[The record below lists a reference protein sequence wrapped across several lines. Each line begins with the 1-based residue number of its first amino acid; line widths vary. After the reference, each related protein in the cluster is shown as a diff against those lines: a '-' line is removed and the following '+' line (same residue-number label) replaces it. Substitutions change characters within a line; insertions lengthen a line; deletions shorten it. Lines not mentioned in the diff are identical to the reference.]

1 LTNLFDVH
9 IISQGVMLVSLDDS
23 VVKQT
28 KEQARPGKPTQ
39 KQLDYLKKLAKTT
52 GTALSEDDVSSFKKA
67 SAAIDRL
74 QKQIKPTEKQIAFA
88 RKIAESKGIE
98 VPPEAFESRSAMSRW
113 LDRETEGK

>member
-1 LTNLFDVH
+1 V
-9 IISQGVMLVSLDDS
+9 VPVSLNDS

-28 KEQARPGKPTQ
+28 KEWQGKSGKPTQ
-39 KQLDYLKKLAKTT
+39 KQLDYLKKLAKTV
-52 GTALSEDDVSSFKKA
+52 GVALSEDDVSSFESA

-98 VPPEAFESRSAMSRW
+98 IPPEALESKSAMSKW
-113 LDRETEGK
+113 LDRETGNEK